1 MKRWFV
7 VLLVVLALV
16 VLVSPGIIGRIAERN
31 IEKNI
36 QWAENENPGLHIT
49 TESFDRGWF
58 TSEGRHRVILQG
70 GRFKDVT
77 ALYSSAT
84 GNPAPPSLIIDTR
97 IDHGLLPLGS
107 LSRESGSLA
116 PGLASTISTFRFDPG
131 NGEPVE
137 LPGTLRSKVS
147 LGGASDS
154 RLVLEAGRFEQAEL
168 SIGWEGA
175 DLAIYHDRSTGE
187 FTIHGAIKP
196 WSFASDDSETNFG
209 VIQID
214 SEQVRTNHG
223 ISTGLA
229 EVDVGAITIKGSS
242 GQVEIGNITFRID
255 SGIDNE
261 RFNTSSTIA
270 LNDIVIPG
278 FGDVAVAINSS
289 MNRLHAES
297 LGAIA
302 STLRDAQ
309 AQGAEADDWTVL
321 FPLIDDD
328 LQELLSR
335 GLEIRIDQLD
345 VSLPQGTVITKII
358 VDVPEMDAD
367 ADFTWPGVILAMT
380 AAVDMRVPA
389 ALYDLAAMM
398 SPQAGSLLA
407 MGILKKEGD
416 DYVMEARYEQGL
428 VSVNGAPMPIP
439 IPGL

>member
-31 IEKNI
+31 IEDNI
-36 QWAENENPGLHIT
+36 QWAETENPAVHIT

-58 TSEGRHRVILQG
+58 TSEGRHRIALQG
-70 GRFKDVT
+70 GQFGSAIAK
-77 ALYSSAT
+77 YSATT
-84 GNPAPPSLIIDTR
+84 GNPEPPSLIIETR
-97 IDHGLLPLGS
+97 MDHGLVPWSS

-116 PGLASTISTFRFDPG
+116 PGLASTISTFQLDPG

-137 LPGTLRSKVS
+137 LPGTLYSKVS

-154 RLVLEAGRFEQAEL
+154 RLVLEAGGFEQADT

-175 DLAIYHDRSTGE
+175 ELAISHDRGTGE
-187 FTIHGAIKP
+187 LAVHGTIKP
-196 WSFASDDSETNFG
+196 WNMAGDDGGATIG
-209 VIQID
+209 AIQID
-214 SEQVRTNHG
+214 SEQVRTKHG

-229 EVDVGAITIKGSS
+229 EVNVGAITINGGS
-242 GQVEIGNITFRID
+242 GQVEIGGITFRID
-255 SGIDNE
+255 SGIDDE

-270 LNDIVIPG
+270 LNDVVIPG
-278 FGDVAVAINSS
+278 FGDVAVTFDSS

-297 LGAIA
+297 LGGIA
-302 STLRDAQ
+302 STLRDP
-309 AQGAEADDWTVL
+309 QGAETTDWAVL

-335 GLEIRIDQLD
+335 GLEIRIDRLN
-345 VSLPQGTVITKII
+345 VSLPQGTVITKFI
-358 VDVPEMDAD
+358 VDVPAMDAD
-367 ADFTWPGVILAMT
+367 ADFTWPGVVLAMT
-380 AAVDMRVPA
+380 ASADLRVPA

-407 MGILKKEGD
+407 MGILKKDGE

-428 VSVNGAPMPIP
+428 ISVNGAPMPIP